1 MTAAGRATSGETGT
15 AAPRRVLAL
24 SGSLRARS
32 HNTDMLRAAQLLAP
46 AGLEIVLYAG
56 LGELP
61 LFNPDRDDDPAPSQ
75 VSALRAAVG
84 ASDGLLI
91 ACPEYAHGVPG
102 AFKNALDWLVGSSE
116 FPNKPVALF
125 NASPRAS
132 HAQAALREIL
142 TTMSARLVDEASIA
156 LPLLGRD
163 PDAGAI
169 ATDETLAAPI
179 RTALRAYRLALDGI
193 AAAHADNAAV
203 WG

>member
-1 MTAAGRATSGETGT
+1 MAGAARGGAD
-15 AAPRRVLAL
+15 APRRLLAL
-24 SGSLRARS
+24 SGSLRIAS
-32 HNTDMLRAAQLLAP
+32 HNTCLLRAAQRLAP
-46 AGLEIVLYAG
+46 AGLEIVLYEG

-61 LFNPDRDDDPAPSQ
+61 PFNADLDHASPPRPVRQ
-75 VSALRAAVG
+75 LRASVG
-84 ASDGLLI
+84 TSDGLLI

-102 AFKNALDWLVGSSE
+102 VFKNALDWLVGSSE

-142 TTMSARLVDEASIA
+142 TTMSARLIDEASIA
-156 LPLLGRD
+156 LPLLGLD
-163 PDAGAI
+163 LEAA
-169 ATDETLAAPI
+169 AVAADETLAQPI
-179 RTALRAYRLALDGI
+179 RSALHAYRLALDGI